1 MEIINKFFRDINHA
15 EYQFL
20 KNDEAYQAAKSAR
33 DELEENLR
41 SALTRK
47 QRLLFRQ
54 YCEQQEA
61 LTVLE
66 LHRLFSR
73 CSILL
78 IPKAE

>member
-1 MEIINKFFRDINHA
+1 MEIINKFFRDINRA
-15 EYQFL
+15 EYKFL
-20 KNDEAYQAAKSAR
+20 KHDEAYQTVKSAR
-33 DELEENLR
+33 DEVEENLR

-47 QRLLFRQ
+47 QRLLFNQ

-61 LTVLE
+61 LTILE
-66 LHRLFSR
+66 LHRLFAR